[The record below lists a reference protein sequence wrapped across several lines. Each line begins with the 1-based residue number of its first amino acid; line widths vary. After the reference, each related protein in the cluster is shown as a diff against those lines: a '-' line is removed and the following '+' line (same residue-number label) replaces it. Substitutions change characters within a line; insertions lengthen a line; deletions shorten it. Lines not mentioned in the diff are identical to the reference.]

1 MKTDIFE
8 VVKPEA
14 HEDALVQLTLVEQ
27 VASAVRKWIFAG
39 DLSPGVRIQEELV
52 AQRLKVS
59 RGPVRD
65 ALKQLKSEGLVKL
78 ERNRGCSVALLSHDD
93 LREIYQLRTVL
104 ERLAVELV
112 IEAAAPEALDALE
125 ERVSAIRAAATS
137 TDVDALLYADI
148 AFHQELY
155 IRAGSRRLFET
166 WVALRSQIAFALK
179 RRQETTPHYRTQM
192 ADEHQELFELI
203 KSGDKHAAAEAIEAH
218 ISSAY
223 TRVRELDMAFEES
236 A

>member
-1 MKTDIFE
+1 YRTIVYIMKTDSFE

-14 HEDALVQLTLVEQ
+14 HEDALVQLTRVEQ
-27 VASAVRKWIFAG
+27 VASAVRKWIVAG
-39 DLSPGVRIQEELV
+39 DPSPGVRIQEELV

-112 IEAAAPEALDALE
+112 IE
-125 ERVSAIRAAATS
+125 
-137 TDVDALLYADI
+137 
-148 AFHQELY
+148 
-155 IRAGSRRLFET
+155 
-166 WVALRSQIAFALK
+166 
-179 RRQETTPHYRTQM
+179 
-192 ADEHQELFELI
+192 
-203 KSGDKHAAAEAIEAH
+203 
-218 ISSAY
+218 
-223 TRVRELDMAFEES
+223 
-236 A
+236 